1 MITAIVAD
9 MTVKATYETTY
20 STRAIARGGPSHRV
34 SDISYHGVLSRSSFL
49 GLLVHALLSLGFSF
63 GLPP

>member
-34 SDISYHGVLSRSSFL
+34 SDINYHGVFSRSSFL
-49 GLLVHALLSLGFSF
+49 GLLVSALLVLGFSF
-63 GLPP
+63 RLPP